1 MIGNEKTR
9 GWSYGLLHREREST
23 TTPFYFFVG
32 VLGDDRFEDFGEL
45 TSSFG

>member
-1 MIGNEKTR
+1 MELRIAPP
-9 GWSYGLLHREREST
+9 REGIHDN
-23 TTPFYFFVG
+23 PIYFFVG